1 MHAKSILRTLG
12 LFFAFFVASLS
23 AQVPQLINYQGRI
36 TVGSVNFD
44 GSGQFKFA
52 LVNTDGSTTYWS
64 NDGTSIAG
72 SEPTAAVRLT
82 VTKGLYSVLL
92 GDATLP
98 NMTVVPATVFTNP
111 DVRLRVWFSD
121 GVNGSQLLAPDQRI
135 AAVGYAM
142 IAGTVPDGAITAG
155 KLASGA
161 VTATNLADGSVTAAK
176 LAPTGICAM
185 IGALPVTVAATTF
198 QPLSDNLTAF
208 AGYTPATLPV
218 STAITTAL
226 ATKADAITDT
236 TFNNFFVGPTAGN
249 TTVYNSG
256 SVGQGGGSNIVLG
269 LAAGNA
275 LTTGEANVMMGSG
288 SGSQLTTGRECVFIG
303 NGAGKNY
310 IGVTGQNVEN
320 GLNTF
325 IGSYAG
331 ANQTTGINNTFIG
344 QKAGMNY
351 TTPSSNIAI
360 GAHSGFSFQTGNN
373 NITIGVFC
381 GQQSGATFLTGDGSY
396 NVLIGTSCMGGMN
409 GTNNA
414 NTMVGFLTGRLQ
426 TVANNN
432 SFFGSQ
438 AGEQTTT
445 GHDNTALGFQAG
457 NQLGTS
463 LDCVMV
469 GARAGVAAVGD
480 YNTLIGYNAGAYIGS
495 TNNVII
501 GNQAQGWPNSGGSLT
516 IIGDSST
523 VTTPSSL
530 TNVTLIGQGV
540 VGTTSNQVVL
550 GNTSVTSTIVR
561 GLQNQTPMRLKGYT
575 VATLPAGTQGDMAFV
590 TDATS
595 LTYNGTLTGG
605 GSVVVPVFYDGTNWG
620 CSFNGSVNG
629 SQLSIPAGTITAE
642 QLAPSAVTTTVLA
655 DGSVTAAQLVPS
667 AVTTTVL
674 ADGSVTAVK
683 LAPAGIRQAISAAT
697 TTVRVPRRVVLL
709 GDSITDL
716 NGGPRLDGSFQN
728 YFAQGWWDWA
738 NVQMGMRY
746 EFIMNAG
753 VSGDTTSGMVSRF
766 AANVAAYNPDIVV
779 LLAGIND
786 LMGITG
792 SSNRET
798 VVSSIKANLK
808 TLYDDV
814 YALGAICVVSP
825 LLPMSQTYPTV
836 KVMTTDQQ
844 IGWSE
849 VNMWIRQQA
858 KSRSLMVLADMSA
871 ALTDPTLAARPFN
884 DNAAPGTRTAL
895 LYDGLH
901 PGANGSMLM
910 GAALANAMVNLAP
923 PSSPYLLG
931 VDALNGLTNAQL
943 AGASGS
949 TGPTGWNASDVG
961 GGAVMDFSY
970 VARTDG
976 IPSNWLRVDLTGSS
990 NASPIIKLFQGTTF
1004 TGLTVGDQ
1012 YKFLIEF
1019 QCEAQPA
1026 GTGNRNIT
1034 ASMMGPGTTVY
1045 MGIFDDSHFLSGNAS
1060 RVCSDTL
1067 TFPSSG
1073 VLETPPCVVTS
1084 TTTYFIVNTYLT
1096 GKTIWRIGRVS
1107 CVKVN

>member
-1 MHAKSILRTLG
+1 
-12 LFFAFFVASLS
+12 
-23 AQVPQLINYQGRI
+23 
-36 TVGSVNFD
+36 
-44 GSGQFKFA
+44 
-52 LVNTDGSTTYWS
+52 
-64 NDGTSIAG
+64 
-72 SEPTAAVRLT
+72 
-82 VTKGLYSVLL
+82 
-92 GDATLP
+92 
-98 NMTVVPATVFTNP
+98 
-111 DVRLRVWFSD
+111 
-121 GVNGSQLLAPDQRI
+121 
-135 AAVGYAM
+135 
-142 IAGTVPDGAITAG
+142 
-155 KLASGA
+155 
-161 VTATNLADGSVTAAK
+161 
-176 LAPTGICAM
+176 
-185 IGALPVTVAATTF
+185 
-198 QPLSDNLTAF
+198 
-208 AGYTPATLPV
+208 
-218 STAITTAL
+218 
-226 ATKADAITDT
+226 
-236 TFNNFFVGPTAGN
+236 
-249 TTVYNSG
+249 
-256 SVGQGGGSNIVLG
+256 
-269 LAAGNA
+269 
-275 LTTGEANVMMGSG
+275 
-288 SGSQLTTGRECVFIG
+288 
-303 NGAGKNY
+303 
-310 IGVTGQNVEN
+310 
-320 GLNTF
+320 
-325 IGSYAG
+325 
-331 ANQTTGINNTFIG
+331 
-344 QKAGMNY
+344 
-351 TTPSSNIAI
+351 
-360 GAHSGFSFQTGNN
+360 
-373 NITIGVFC
+373 
-381 GQQSGATFLTGDGSY
+381 
-396 NVLIGTSCMGGMN
+396 
-409 GTNNA
+409 
-414 NTMVGFLTGRLQ
+414 
-426 TVANNN
+426 
-432 SFFGSQ
+432 
-438 AGEQTTT
+438 
-445 GHDNTALGFQAG
+445 
-457 NQLGTS
+457 
-463 LDCVMV
+463 
-469 GARAGVAAVGD
+469 
-480 YNTLIGYNAGAYIGS
+480 
-495 TNNVII
+495 
-501 GNQAQGWPNSGGSLT
+501 
-516 IIGDSST
+516 
-523 VTTPSSL
+523 
-530 TNVTLIGQGV
+530 
-540 VGTTSNQVVL
+540 
-550 GNTSVTSTIVR
+550 
-561 GLQNQTPMRLKGYT
+561 
-575 VATLPAGTQGDMAFV
+575 MAFV